1 MIPASELARVPNG
14 EHVVRD
20 ANGLVVGAR
29 TKNHR
34 SAPLLANSLLVVAL
48 GRFFLLPPPP
58 PVSDSV
64 FSVRLALLRRALR

>member
-48 GRFFLLPPPP
+48 L
-58 PVSDSV
+58 
-64 FSVRLALLRRALR
+64 